1 MFQWFDIFTFLCVFN
16 LFYNISSENALSFS
30 FALIPLI
37 LLVQCY
43 LNGRIK
49 EDNNQVS
56 FSIKRNEKKQN
67 GQKIWKDCSSL

>member
-56 FSIKRNEKKQN
+56 FSIKRNEKK
-67 GQKIWKDCSSL
+67 